1 MSTSTCSTVYCECSR
16 SGLGPSASWVHV
28 STLWA
33 HRPCHRHQRDFCQPA
48 AIWTKHKTTNRH
60 QPENRPCFQSMVGF
74 ALCFGA
80 DQRTVATNNQ
90 RLDRQGDGD
99 QPAQRWSRRKLSC
112 DQELIWVNCCD
123 NLGLLWIYHDISIV
137 FMGAINQGSDIFRD
151 TNVEDI
157 KEY

>member
-1 MSTSTCSTVYCECSR
+1 MSTSTCSTVLWMLEISWPL
-16 SGLGPSASWVHV
+16 GLLSSCLDSLGTSTMPSPSARFLSACGH
-28 STLWA
+28 LN
-33 HRPCHRHQRDFCQPA
+33 
-48 AIWTKHKTTNRH
+48 KTQNNSKRH

-90 RLDRQGDGD
+90 HLDRQGDGD
-99 QPAQRWSRRKLSC
+99 QPAQRWSCRKLSC
-112 DQELIWVNCCD
+112 DQELIWVNCSD

>member
-1 MSTSTCSTVYCECSR
+1 MSTSTCSTVLWMLEISWPL
-16 SGLGPSASWVHV
+16 GLLSSCLDSLGTSTMPSPSARFLSACSH
-28 STLWA
+28 LN
-33 HRPCHRHQRDFCQPA
+33 
-48 AIWTKHKTTNRH
+48 KTQNNSNRH

-99 QPAQRWSRRKLSC
+99 QPAQRWSCRKLSC

-123 NLGLLWIYHDISIV
+123 NLGLLWIYHDISWYIYSIH
-137 FMGAINQGSDIFRD
+137 GRYKSRFRY
-151 TNVEDI
+151 I
-157 KEY
+157 PWHKRGRY